1 MNTCGL
7 KIFVIFAALLV
18 LVVVFFVPYKQ
29 TTVSTQSGP
38 SGIGTRTTTEDNR
51 SGALYNFL
59 KIRGE
64 TTSART
70 GAKVTTTLRGDVYA
84 FRIGAVIVL
93 GVLDYL
99 LFCVWMGRKKRP
111 SDRE

>member
-18 LVVVFFVPYKQ
+18 LVAVFFVPYNQ

-38 SGIGTRTTTEDNR
+38 SGIGIRTTTEDNR
-51 SGALYNFL
+51 TGALYNFL

-70 GAKVTTTLRGDVYA
+70 GARVTTSLRADVYA

-111 SDRE
+111 PVQD